1 MTKTRVLFIAQ
12 NMMIGQNRDTVIL
25 LGVQRADIGQSLAN
39 ANLIPGLIQSVFQ
52 PTEHRVT

>member
-12 NMMIGQNRDTVIL
+12 NMMVSQNRDTVIL
-25 LGVQRADIGQSLAN
+25 LGIQRADIGQPLAD

-52 PTEHRVT
+52 PTEHRIT